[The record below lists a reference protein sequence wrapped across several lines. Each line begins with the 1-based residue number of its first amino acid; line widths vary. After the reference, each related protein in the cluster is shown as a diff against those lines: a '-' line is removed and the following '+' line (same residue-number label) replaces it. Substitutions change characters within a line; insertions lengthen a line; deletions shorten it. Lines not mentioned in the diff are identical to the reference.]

1 MGASRYQ
8 VQERFPDWGSRGQ
21 ARLARA
27 TAVVV
32 GVGALGGNAAGL
44 LARAG
49 VGNIHLVDPDRPSLD
64 NLHRQVLYDERDVA
78 RGRRKV
84 WAAARRLIRANSGVR
99 IQAHAT
105 SLAPDNALELLGGA
119 DVVLDGLDQGPAR
132 YLLNEACLELG
143 IPWIHA
149 GVVGD
154 RGQLLVVQPGQGPC
168 LRCWLPPPSPD
179 IPQAQSVATLG
190 VLPPTPAC
198 LASLQ
203 VMEALK
209 ILLGQ
214 REQLLA
220 GLLRVELW
228 PPRFRIIQ
236 PRPEMS
242 RHCPACRGDYRFLKA
257 G

>member
-1 MGASRYQ
+1 MSLYRYQ
-8 VQERFPDWGSRGQ
+8 VQERFPAWGARGQ

-49 VGNIHLVDPDRPSLD
+49 VGTLRLVDPDRPSLD

-84 WAAARRLIRANSGVR
+84 GAAARRLLRANSGVR

-105 SLAPDNALELLGGA
+105 RLAPENALSLLAGA
-119 DVVLDGLDQGPAR
+119 EVVLDGLDQSPAR

-143 IPWIHA
+143 IPWVHA

-154 RGQLLVVQPGQGPC
+154 RGQLLVIRPGQGPC
-168 LRCWLPPPSPD
+168 LRCWLPPPPPD
-179 IPQAQSVATLG
+179 KSQAQSVAVLG

-209 ILLGQ
+209 ILLG
-214 REQLLA
+214 EEEALLR
-220 GLLRVELW
+220 GMLRVELW
-228 PPRFRIIQ
+228 PPRFRLIR
-236 PRPEMS
+236 PRPDMS
-242 RHCPACRGDYRFLKA
+242 RDCPACRGEYRFLPV
-257 G
+257 